1 VDATQPSEVDGSSDG
16 SAKQSSKEGIDTLLE
31 RLLVGELRIK
41 VDPLTGE
48 IVGSDGI
55 GADRETPPRAP

>member
-1 VDATQPSEVDGSSDG
+1 MEKTPPSEVDGSSNG
-16 SAKQSSKEGIDTLLE
+16 SPKQEGIDTLLE

-48 IVGSDGI
+48 IIDSDEHP
-55 GADRETPPRAP
+55 ADRAKRTSDAERA

>member
-1 VDATQPSEVDGSSDG
+1 MEKTPPSEVDGSSNG
-16 SAKQSSKEGIDTLLE
+16 TIDTLLQ

-48 IVGSDGI
+48 IIDSSENP
-55 GADRETPPRAP
+55 ADKETYPPAP